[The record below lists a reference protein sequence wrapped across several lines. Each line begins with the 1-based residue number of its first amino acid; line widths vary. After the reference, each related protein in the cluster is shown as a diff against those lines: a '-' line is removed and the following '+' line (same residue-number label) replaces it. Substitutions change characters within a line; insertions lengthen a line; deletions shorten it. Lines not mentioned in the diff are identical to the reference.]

1 MGRVNVRVEA
11 RDLHPNASQDERDR
25 NFRNLMSS
33 FRQACNKAGIMK
45 EIKRLE
51 FYETPS
57 QCRRKKK
64 REKEANLLK
73 LKMNESFIERPKVVK
88 KKTGAKKPFGNRGN
102 S

>member
-25 NFRNLMSS
+25 NFKNLMSS

-51 FYETPS
+51 FYETKS
-57 QCRRKKK
+57 QLKRKKL
-64 REKEANLLK
+64 REKQANLLK
-73 LKMNESFIERPKVVK
+73 LKMNETFIERPKAVK
-88 KKTGAKKPFGNRGN
+88 KKTTGNKPGNR
-102 S
+102 SAR